1 MASQSVSGVVLPSP
15 NSILDIPWNFPI
27 SFSSDNYLKE
37 VEKVSEYFMAV
48 LPYVTDDF
56 DSIYPTTADHFCWRF
71 AWLLREGT
79 CGDTQRWLQALQLF
93 RYTYTKQQLSLNL
106 WRLAVFYRIVQDYQT
121 FLRLSGLYDWIV

>member
-1 MASQSVSGVVLPSP
+1 MTSQSVSGVVLSYP
-15 NSILDIPWNFPI
+15 NSILDTPWNFPI
-27 SFSSDNYLKE
+27 CFSSDNYLKE

-56 DSIYPTTADHFCWRF
+56 DFIYPTTADHFCWRF
-71 AWLLREGT
+71 VWLLHEGT

-106 WRLAVFYRIVQDYQT
+106 WRLAVFYRIFQDYQT